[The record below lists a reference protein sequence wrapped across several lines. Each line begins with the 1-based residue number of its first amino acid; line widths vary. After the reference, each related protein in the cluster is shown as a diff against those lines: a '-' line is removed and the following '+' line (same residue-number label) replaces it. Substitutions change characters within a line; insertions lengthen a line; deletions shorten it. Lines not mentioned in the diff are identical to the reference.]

1 MVPYIKDIYE
11 ISMSLE
17 YPFGDRTRLV
27 NIYMENTTIFQ
38 FKMNTSVRMNEKD
51 AQILY
56 SDIKDVL
63 KKKWGIKQLPDL
75 DSTGIINCN
84 IKNVGKISFDSRKGF
99 QLTNSHLSY
108 EEGQKVIWKVLRILE
123 ELSVN

>member
-1 MVPYIKDIYE
+1 
-11 ISMSLE
+11 MSIE
-17 YPFGDRTRLV
+17 YPFGNRTRLV
-27 NIYMENTTIFQ
+27 NISMENTTIFQ
-38 FKMNTSVRMNEKD
+38 FKMNTSVRMNEED

-63 KKKWGIKQLPDL
+63 KEKWGIKQLPDL